1 MELLLAP
8 LKSYAIHV
16 ITPSICDDCDDYIL
30 PHGHFERINLSDVEI
45 REIAPHELER
55 LARQHGSPTAVERR
69 CPSCD
74 KNYLAV
80 HRVIPVHAQS
90 FACPR
95 CGTIEQLVLQIQK
108 LTRGE
113 ERFRLLAALKCSK
126 CGHARTFT
134 RQIDR
139 FLSVTRIE
147 IDELGISAKRGI
159 RAVAAG

>member
-30 PHGHFERINLSDVEI
+30 PRGRFERINLSDVEI
-45 REIAPHELER
+45 REIAPQELER
-55 LARQHGSPTAVERR
+55 LARQHYPPTAVERQ
-69 CPSCD
+69 CLSCD

-80 HRVIPVHAQS
+80 HRVIPVHVQS
-90 FACPR
+90 FHCPR
-95 CGTIEQLVLQIQK
+95 CGTVEQLMLQIQK

-113 ERFRLLAALKCSK
+113 ERFRLLARLKCSK

-134 RQIDR
+134 RLIDR

-147 IDELGISAKRGI
+147 INEIGISAKRGSLT
-159 RAVAAG
+159 VAAG